1 MLRSARHFSCTG
13 IKVLTL
19 HFYFEQIAVTITDKF
34 SSIKAESPEMSR
46 TIMAVINEA
55 GGGREGGGGGG
66 AGGNAVVSYQF
77 NVKFIRV
84 VPSTLTFPF
93 IDLFDFLSILNLLL
107 CASTVI
113 SSHDCFH
120 LHSL

>member
-55 GGGREGGGGGG
+55 GGGGEGGGGEGGG
-66 AGGNAVVSYQF
+66 ANAVVSYQF

-84 VPSTLTFPF
+84 VPSHSH
-93 IDLFDFLSILNLLL
+93 LSIHPLIRLLVP
-107 CASTVI
+107 SQ
-113 SSHDCFH
+113 SP
-120 LHSL
+120 SLRLYCHFVS